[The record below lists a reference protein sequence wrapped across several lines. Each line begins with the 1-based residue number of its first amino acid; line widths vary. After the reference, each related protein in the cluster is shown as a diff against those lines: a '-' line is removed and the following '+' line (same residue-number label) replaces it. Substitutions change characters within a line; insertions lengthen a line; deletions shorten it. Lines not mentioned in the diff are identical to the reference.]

1 MFRTGCVGK
10 RTGVLA
16 TVPGMPVTR
25 VLSSPQN
32 AVWPM
37 PQSLFFRK
45 CFSFTAIFLTF
56 HFLALRAVA
65 AEANSLED
73 VARLLADRVASIPN
87 LHGPLRLE
95 FTEGGGLAAS
105 PGKAWLES
113 FRKELEARH
122 FDVTEDSPASVLRVA
137 VTVTP
142 TQLILAVSAR
152 SGDHDEVRFVSLPR
166 ALIRPANL
174 PVARLRIER
183 RLIFE
188 SPELI
193 LDASSLWNGSEGG
206 IELLAYRKGELTALQ
221 LDAAGAVKQLVPL
234 TAASLHPSRDPHGE
248 LNARGN
254 EVDVLLPGRVC
265 TFLWAAGS
273 EVKCHSAKSIWRGT
287 ALLTPSCDPGGWKIV
302 SDGRDWTAPETLQ
315 VVPDGTAR
323 EGSAAIFSEFSGPV
337 LNVNGEQ
344 NPASA
349 LVVTRNLRS
358 GNYEVY
364 RITLACGN

>member
-1 MFRTGCVGK
+1 
-10 RTGVLA
+10 
-16 TVPGMPVTR
+16 MPLTR

-32 AVWPM
+32 AVWPI
-37 PQSLFFRK
+37 PQSPFFRK
-45 CFSFTAIFLTF
+45 CCSFTAIFLTF
-56 HFLALRAVA
+56 LFLTLRAVA

-73 VARLLADRVASIPN
+73 AARLLADRVVSIPN

-95 FTEGGGLAAS
+95 FNEGGGLAAS
-105 PGKAWLES
+105 PGTAWLES

-122 FDVTEDSPASVLRVA
+122 FDVTDDSSVPVLRIA
-137 VTVTP
+137 VTATP

-152 SGDHDEVRFVSLPR
+152 SVDHDEVRIVSLPR
-166 ALIRPANL
+166 ALIRPVNL
-174 PVARLRIER
+174 PVAPLRIER
-183 RLIFE
+183 QLIFE

-193 LDASSLWNGSEGG
+193 LDASSLWYGSEGG

-221 LDAAGAVKQLVPL
+221 LDATGAVKQSIPL
-234 TAASLHPSRDPHGE
+234 TAAAPHPSRDPHGE
-248 LNARGN
+248 LNVRGN
-254 EVDVLLPGRVC
+254 EVDALLPGKVC
-265 TFLWAAGS
+265 TFTWTLGS
-273 EVKCHSAKSIWRGT
+273 EVKCRSAKPVWRGT
-287 ALLTPSCDPGGWKIV
+287 TLLTPSCDPGGWKIV

-315 VVPDGTAR
+315 VVPDGAAR
-323 EGSAAIFSEFSGPV
+323 EGSAAILSEFSGPV

-349 LVVTRNLRS
+349 LVVTRNLCS

>member
-1 MFRTGCVGK
+1 
-10 RTGVLA
+10 
-16 TVPGMPVTR
+16 
-25 VLSSPQN
+25 
-32 AVWPM
+32 VWLI
-37 PQSLFFRK
+37 PQSPFFRK
-45 CFSFTAIFLTF
+45 CCSFAAIFLTF
-56 HFLALRAVA
+56 LSFGLRAVA

-73 VARLLADRVASIPN
+73 AARLLADRVASIPN

-113 FRKELEARH
+113 FQKELETRH
-122 FDVTEDSPASVLRVA
+122 FDLTADSSAPVLRIA
-137 VTVTP
+137 VTATP
-142 TQLILAVSAR
+142 TQLILVVSAR
-152 SGDHDEVRFVSLPR
+152 SVDRDEVRFVSLPR
-166 ALIRPANL
+166 ALVRPANL
-174 PVARLRIER
+174 PVAALLIER
-183 RLIFE
+183 QLVFE
-188 SPELI
+188 STELI
-193 LDASSLWNGSEGG
+193 LDASSLWNGPEGG

-221 LDAAGAVKQLVPL
+221 LDAAGAVQQSIPL
-234 TAASLHPSRDPHGE
+234 TAAALHPSRDPHGE

-265 TFLWAAGS
+265 TFVWAAGS
-273 EVKCHSAKSIWRGT
+273 EVKCHSAKPVWRGT

-315 VVPDGTAR
+315 VVPDGAAR
-323 EGSAAIFSEFSGPV
+323 EGSAAILSEFPGPV
-337 LNVNGEQ
+337 LNINGQQ